1 MITLTSSGGL
11 LPMEIASIFMMGP
24 FVSRSDN
31 GFHVSVQEKR
41 KFNKT
46 RRIVIV
52 AMQLSVIG

>member
-1 MITLTSSGGL
+1 
-11 LPMEIASIFMMGP
+11 MEMASIFMMGP

>member
-1 MITLTSSGGL
+1 
-11 LPMEIASIFMMGP
+11 MGP

-46 RRIVIV
+46 RRIVVLLNGIERD
-52 AMQLSVIG
+52 QVICSI